1 MSQKSSYNESLV
13 SKIKRLNN
21 LYTKICDFE
30 NIKIAHRNASR
41 GKHWYKE
48 VKMVNSDPEKYLTE
62 LQNQLI
68 NKTYKT
74 SEYEIFTRDDGVKK
88 REIYKLPYYPDRIV
102 HWAILQVIEPILLK
116 NLITNTYS
124 AIPNRG
130 IHYGMQRVKSDIYN
144 DPEGCKYCLKLDI
157 RKYYPSINHEIL
169 KQKYRRLFKDKDLLW
184 LLDEI
189 VDSVNENEGVPIGN
203 YLSQYFG
210 NFYLSSFDHWIK
222 EEKHVKYYHRYMD
235 DMVIFGGS
243 KEELH
248 QLFDDIQEY
257 VSKELKLH
265 IKDNWQIFPT
275 QVRGVD
281 FLGYRFFG
289 KYTLVRKRT
298 YKNMKRKMIQY
309 AKYDT
314 LNYNQK
320 CSVVSY
326 EGWLMHCDAH
336 RLRKKYVEPI
346 ITKPS
351 FKRNEMRFGKVKK
364 AKNNKGVMK

>member
-1 MSQKSSYNESLV
+1 
-13 SKIKRLNN
+13 
-21 LYTKICDFE
+21 
-30 NIKIAHRNASR
+30 
-41 GKHWYKE
+41 
-48 VKMVNSDPEKYLTE
+48 MVNSNPEKYLTK
-62 LQNQLI
+62 LQQMLM

-74 SEYEIFTRDDGVKK
+74 SKYTVFTRDDGVKV

-102 HWAILQVIEPILLK
+102 HWAILQVIEPILIK

-144 DPEGCKYCLKLDI
+144 DSNGCKYCLKLDV

-169 KQKYRRLFKDKDLLW
+169 KQKYRRLFKDKELLW

-189 VDSVNENEGVPIGN
+189 VDSIPEDKGIPIGN

-210 NFYLSSFDHWIK
+210 NFYLSSFDHWLK
-222 EEKHVKYYHRYMD
+222 EEKHIRYYHRYMD
-235 DMVIFGGS
+235 DMVIFGSS

-248 QLFDDIQEY
+248 RLFYEINDYLQNN
-257 VSKELKLH
+257 LKLQ
-265 IKDNWQIFPT
+265 IKDNWQVFPT
-275 QVRGVD
+275 QIRGVD

-298 YKNMKRKMIQY
+298 YKRMKRKML
-309 AKYDT
+309 KYIKCDE
-314 LNYNQK
+314 LNFNQK

-326 EGWLMHCDAH
+326 EGWLIHCDAH
-336 RLRKKYVEPI
+336 RLRKKYITPI
-346 ITKPS
+346 TSKPS
-351 FKRNEMRFGKVKK
+351 FKRKEMRFGKCGKRKSITKK
-364 AKNNKGVMK
+364 LKS